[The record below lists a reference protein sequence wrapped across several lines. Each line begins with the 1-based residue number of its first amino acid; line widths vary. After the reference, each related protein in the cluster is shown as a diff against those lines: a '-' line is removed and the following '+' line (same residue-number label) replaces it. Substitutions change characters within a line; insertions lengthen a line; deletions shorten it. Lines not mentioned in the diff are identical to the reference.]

1 MRIGIIGLPQVGKT
15 TLFNLLTEAGAS
27 TGFGSKDKA
36 NIGVA
41 NVPDERI
48 DYLSEIYEPKK
59 TTYAQI
65 EFIDIAGLEPS
76 NNGRDTREFLTA
88 LQNVDA
94 LVQVVRAFGSDVVPH
109 FGGEIDAMRDL
120 DLLQTELVL
129 TDLELL
135 ETRLERLNKGRMKQK
150 GVETDLALLEKCR
163 GYLEEERPLSQVKF
177 TDKEAAELRQYTFYT
192 AIPML
197 LAINLDEE
205 ELMNDSYYH
214 QEELSEWAKARGI
227 PVIAICGKLE
237 EEIIGLPAPERR
249 PFLADLGLGES
260 GIQRLAKAAYRHLD
274 LISYFTVGTD
284 EVRAWT
290 ITAGMNARQA
300 AGKIH
305 SDIERGFIRAEVVG
319 YEDFRMAGSMTEAKR
334 KGLCR
339 LEGKEYIVQDG
350 DIVSFRFNV

>member
-27 TGFGSKDKA
+27 TGFGNKDKA

-48 DYLSEIYEPKK
+48 DYLAGVYNPKK

-65 EFIDIAGLEPS
+65 EFVDLAGFGP
-76 NNGRDTREFLTA
+76 NGNGQDTREFLTA
-88 LQNVDA
+88 LQDVDA
-94 LVQVVRAFGSDVVPH
+94 VVQVVRAFHSDMVPH
-109 FGGEIDAMRDL
+109 FRGEIDTMRDP
-120 DLLQTELVL
+120 DLLQSELVL
-129 TDLELL
+129 TDLGLL

-150 GVETDLALLEKCR
+150 DAKTDLALLEKCR
-163 GYLEEERPLSQVKF
+163 IHLEEEQPLSQVEF
-177 TDKEAAELRQYTFYT
+177 TSEEAAGLRQYTFYT

-197 LAINLDEE
+197 LAVNLDEE
-205 ELMNDSYYH
+205 ELAADAYPRK
-214 QEELSEWAKARGI
+214 EELSSWAAARRI
-227 PVIAICGKLE
+227 PVIPICGKLE
-237 EEIIGLPAPERR
+237 EEIIGLPPAERR
-249 PFLADLGLGES
+249 PFLEDLGLDET
-260 GIQRLAKAAYRHLD
+260 GIQRLARAVYRHLG
-274 LISYFTVGTD
+274 LISYFTVGSD

-290 ITAGMNARQA
+290 VIAGMNARQA

-319 YEDFRMAGSMTEAKR
+319 YEDFCSVGSMTQAKE

-350 DIVSFRFNV
+350 DIIDFRFNV

>member
-15 TLFNLLTEAGAS
+15 TLFNLLTEASAS
-27 TGFGSKDKA
+27 TGFGNKDKA

-48 DYLSEIYEPKK
+48 DYLAGIYNPKK

-65 EFIDIAGLEPS
+65 EFVDLAGLGPNS
-76 NNGRDTREFLTA
+76 NGRDTREFLTA

-94 LVQVVRAFGSDVVPH
+94 VVQVVRAFRSDIVPH
-109 FGGEIDAMRDL
+109 FRGDIDAMRDL
-120 DLLQTELVL
+120 DLIQSELVL
-129 TDLELL
+129 ADLSLL
-135 ETRLERLNKGRMKQK
+135 ETRLERLDKGRMKQTN
-150 GVETDLALLEKCR
+150 VEVELALLDKCR
-163 GYLEEERPLSQVKF
+163 THLEQEQPLSQVEF
-177 TDKEAAELRQYTFYT
+177 TDEEADQLRQYTFYT

-197 LAINLDEE
+197 LAVNLDEE
-205 ELMNDSYYH
+205 ELVEGAYPRR
-214 QEELSEWAKARGI
+214 EELSSWAKARKI
-227 PVIAICGKLE
+227 PVIPICGKLE
-237 EEIIGLPAPERR
+237 EEIIGLPPADRE
-249 PFLADLGLGES
+249 PFLADLGLSES
-260 GIQRLAKAAYRHLD
+260 GIGRLAKAVYRHLD
-274 LISYFTVGTD
+274 LVSYFTVGHD

-319 YEDFRMAGSMTEAKR
+319 YEDFRALGSMTKAKEE
-334 KGLCR
+334 GLCR

-350 DIVSFRFNV
+350 DIISFRFNV

>member
-1 MRIGIIGLPQVGKT
+1 MKIGIIGLPQVGKT

-27 TGFGSKDKA
+27 TGFGNKDKA

-48 DYLSEIYEPKK
+48 DHLAEIYRPKK

-65 EFIDIAGLEPS
+65 EFIDIAGLGPNS
-76 NNGRDTREFLTA
+76 NGRDTREFLTA

-94 LVQVVRAFGSDVVPH
+94 LVQVVRAFRSDTVPH
-109 FGGEIDAMRDL
+109 FRGNIDSMRDL
-120 DLLQTELVL
+120 DVLQSELVL
-129 TDLELL
+129 SDLALL
-135 ETRLERLNKGRMKQK
+135 ETRLERLNKGRVKQQD
-150 GVETDLALLEKCR
+150 VEADMALLEKCR
-163 GYLEEERPLSQVKF
+163 LYLEEEQPLSQVEF
-177 TDKEAAELRQYTFYT
+177 TSEESAHLRQYTFYT

-205 ELMNDSYYH
+205 ELIEGAYPR
-214 QEELSEWAKARGI
+214 QEDLSAWAKARQI
-227 PVIAICGKLE
+227 PVLPICGKLE
-237 EEIIGLPAPERR
+237 EEIIGLPPEDRG
-249 PFLADLGLGES
+249 PFMADLGLRET
-260 GIQRLAKAAYRHLD
+260 GIARLAKAVYRYLD
-274 LISYFTVGTD
+274 LVSYFTVGSD

-319 YEDFRMAGSMTEAKR
+319 YEDFCAAGSMAQAKE

-339 LEGKEYIVQDG
+339 LEGKEYIVKDG
-350 DIVSFRFNV
+350 DIISFRFNV

>member
-41 NVPDERI
+41 NVPDERV
-48 DYLSEIYEPKK
+48 DYLAGIYEPKK

-65 EFIDIAGLEPS
+65 EFIDIAGLGPGS
-76 NNGRDTREFLTA
+76 NGRDTREFLTA

-94 LVQVVRAFGSDVVPH
+94 LVQVVRAFRSDVVPH
-109 FGGEIDAMRDL
+109 FRGEIDAMRDL
-120 DLLQTELVL
+120 DLLQSELVL
-129 TDLELL
+129 NDLALL
-135 ETRLERLNKGRMKQK
+135 ETRLERLNKGRVKQK
-150 GVETDLALLEKCR
+150 EAETDLALLEKCR
-163 GYLEEERPLSQVKF
+163 DYLEEERPLSQVEF
-177 TDKEAAELRQYTFYT
+177 TDEEAAELRQYTFYT

-197 LAINLDEE
+197 LAINVDEE
-205 ELMNDSYYH
+205 ELTEGSYPR
-214 QEELSEWAKARGI
+214 QVELSDWAKARGI
-227 PVIAICGKLE
+227 SVIPICGKLE
-237 EEIIGLPAPERR
+237 EEIIGLPIADRG
-249 PFLADLGLGES
+249 PFLADLGLAET
-260 GIQRLAKAAYRHLD
+260 GIARLAKAVYRHLH

-290 ITAGMNARQA
+290 ITTGMNARQA

-319 YEDFRMAGSMTEAKR
+319 YEDFHMAGSMTEAKR

-350 DIVSFRFNV
+350 DIIDFRFNV

>member
-36 NIGVA
+36 NVGVA

-48 DYLSEIYEPKK
+48 DYLADIYKPKK

-65 EFIDIAGLEPS
+65 EFIDISGLDPS
-76 NNGRDTREFLTA
+76 SNGRDTRDFLTA

-94 LVQVVRAFGSDVVPH
+94 LVQVVRAFRSDVVPH
-109 FGGEIDAMRDL
+109 YRGEIDAMRDL
-120 DLLQTELVL
+120 DLLQSELIL
-129 TDLELL
+129 TDLALL

-150 GVETDLALLEKCR
+150 DVETDLALLEKCR
-163 GYLEEERPLSQVKF
+163 VYLEEEQPLSQVEF
-177 TDKEAAELRQYTFYT
+177 TDKEASELRQYTFYT

-205 ELMNDSYYH
+205 ELIKASYYR
-214 QEELSEWAKARGI
+214 QQELSKWARARGI
-227 PVIAICGKLE
+227 PVMPICGKLE
-237 EEIIGLPAPERR
+237 EEIIGLPSAERG
-249 PFLADLGLGES
+249 PFLDDLGLTET
-260 GIQRLAKAAYRHLD
+260 GIARLAKAAYRHLN
-274 LISYFTVGTD
+274 LVSYFTVGTD

-305 SDIERGFIRAEVVG
+305 SDIERGFIRAEVIG
-319 YEDFRMAGSMTEAKR
+319 YEDFQKAGSMTQAKE